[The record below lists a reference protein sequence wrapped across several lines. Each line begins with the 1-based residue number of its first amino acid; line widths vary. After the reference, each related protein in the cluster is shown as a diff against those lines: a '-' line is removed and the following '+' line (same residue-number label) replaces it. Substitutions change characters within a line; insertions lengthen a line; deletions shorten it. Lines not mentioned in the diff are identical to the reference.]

1 MSEIKRKITE
11 LTDVTI
17 RFAGDSGDGMQLT
30 GTQFSDNTAIFGND
44 LATFPDYP
52 AEIRA
57 PAGSLAG
64 VSSFQIQFSKR
75 DIHTPGDE
83 LDVLVAMNPAAL
95 KVHMGDVKVHGM
107 IIINDANFTKRN
119 LQLAGYNSNPV
130 EDGTLNNY
138 RVINVD
144 MTRLVTFATEDID
157 LTSKLVARSSNMF
170 ALGLV
175 YWLYGRKFDNTVK
188 FIKKKFSKNPDIAEA
203 NVRALIAGFN
213 YGETL
218 EVIKTSYH
226 VSKATFEPGTYRNIM
241 GNMAVAFGFLT
252 ASQNSG
258 LELFYGGYPI
268 TPASDILHYLSSYK
282 NFHVKTF
289 QAEDEIAGVVSAIGA
304 AYAGNLAVT
313 ATSGPGM
320 ALKTEA
326 IGLAVITELP
336 IVIVN
341 VQRGGPSTGLPTKT
355 EQSDLLQ
362 AMWGRHGEAPCV
374 VMAANSPADCFEA
387 SYEACRIAVKYMI
400 PVILLTDGYIANG
413 SEPWRIPDVNSL
425 KKITTTRVTKSDG
438 FEPYDHSSDVLARPW
453 AIPGTPGL
461 EHRVGGLEKSDGSG
475 NVSHNPQNHHYM
487 VQLRQNKVDIIA
499 KDIPNEVPYGDTSG
513 DLLVLGWGGTKGAL
527 RSAVNRAR
535 ENGKSVSHIHLRYL
549 NPLPNNL
556 GELLLKFKKV
566 LIPELNMGQL
576 ATIIRAKYLVETIS
590 FSKLQ
595 GKPFTTTEV
604 YQRIITEIGG

>member
-213 YGETL
+213 
-218 EVIKTSYH
+218 
-226 VSKATFEPGTYRNIM
+226 
-241 GNMAVAFGFLT
+241 
-252 ASQNSG
+252 
-258 LELFYGGYPI
+258 
-268 TPASDILHYLSSYK
+268 
-282 NFHVKTF
+282 
-289 QAEDEIAGVVSAIGA
+289 
-304 AYAGNLAVT
+304 
-313 ATSGPGM
+313 
-320 ALKTEA
+320 
-326 IGLAVITELP
+326 
-336 IVIVN
+336 
-341 VQRGGPSTGLPTKT
+341 
-355 EQSDLLQ
+355 
-362 AMWGRHGEAPCV
+362 
-374 VMAANSPADCFEA
+374 
-387 SYEACRIAVKYMI
+387 
-400 PVILLTDGYIANG
+400 
-413 SEPWRIPDVNSL
+413 
-425 KKITTTRVTKSDG
+425 
-438 FEPYDHSSDVLARPW
+438 
-453 AIPGTPGL
+453 
-461 EHRVGGLEKSDGSG
+461 
-475 NVSHNPQNHHYM
+475 
-487 VQLRQNKVDIIA
+487 
-499 KDIPNEVPYGDTSG
+499 
-513 DLLVLGWGGTKGAL
+513 
-527 RSAVNRAR
+527 
-535 ENGKSVSHIHLRYL
+535 
-549 NPLPNNL
+549 
-556 GELLLKFKKV
+556 
-566 LIPELNMGQL
+566 
-576 ATIIRAKYLVETIS
+576 
-590 FSKLQ
+590 
-595 GKPFTTTEV
+595 
-604 YQRIITEIGG
+604 